1 MTGSSEP
8 LKKVHVL
15 HPGLHAPLGPFPRAG
30 HIATLLR
37 ADEAERTF
45 PPGELAA

>member
-8 LKKVHVL
+8 LKKVPVL
-15 HPGLHAPLGPFPRAG
+15 HPGLRAPPGPFLRAG
-30 HIATLLR
+30 HIPTLLG
-37 ADEAERTF
+37 ADGAERTF